1 MGGGWCLCLCV
12 CVYVCARVRVHVHV
26 RAVPCGL
33 GRELGLGGLQP
44 RAERLPGGLVRVV
57 RAQQEADALRVVRD
71 GVERIVVR
79 AELGFFYALRGRGI
93 LTDLWEDAWC

>member
-1 MGGGWCLCLCV
+1 MGGGWCLCV
-12 CVYVCARVRVHVHV
+12 CVRVCVHVRARVHVH
-26 RAVPCGL
+26 AVPCGL
-33 GRELGLGGLQP
+33 GRELGLGGLEP

-79 AELGFFYALRGRGI
+79 AELGFLYALRGRGI

>member
-1 MGGGWCLCLCV
+1 MGGGWCLCPCV
-12 CVYVCARVRVHVHV
+12 CVCVCVHV
-26 RAVPCGL
+26 RAVLCEL
-33 GRELGLGGLQP
+33 GYELGLGGLEP

>member
-1 MGGGWCLCLCV
+1 MGGGWCLCVCV
-12 CVYVCARVRVHVHV
+12 CVRVHV
-26 RAVPCGL
+26 RAVPCEL

>member
-1 MGGGWCLCLCV
+1 MRFAAFFCV
-12 CVYVCARVRVHVHV
+12 VAHARVVV
-26 RAVPCGL
+26 CGPL
-33 GRELGLGGLQP
+33 CHLRCELGLGGLQP
-44 RAERLPGGLVRVV
+44 RAERLAGGLVRVV

-79 AELGFFYALRGRGI
+79 AELGFFYALRRRRI

>member
-12 CVYVCARVRVHVHV
+12 CVCGRVCVHV

-33 GRELGLGGLQP
+33 GPELGLGGLQP